1 MKKVIIFFVLIL
13 FQLSSHA
20 YSEDIELNDQE
31 KYYYS
36 QWYSASEM
44 EDPNFMTPNSMG
56 TLGWYHFSGTEG
68 FQVNN
73 ERAIGWIKK
82 GIKFK
87 DAQSAYNLG
96 LFYYVGLAGL
106 EQNFSKAHEYWILSS
121 ELWGDSGYH
130 TTGLLEEINEYVPD
144 PDKKF
149 ANLRDLYMNYIII
162 PTEKKLAQLKNLVD
176 LSGIQD
182 EKITVETFIKN
193 EKITCSERHGGR
205 YTQFHILKKLSDGNF
220 LIQYFQGDPSSP
232 DTFGTAEEDKLD
244 VINFAVFTNERFE
257 WFTIGDEFFGLPPSI
272 TYFSVYAEDN
282 NKKLI
287 FQRIDGDI
295 TKPEFKKLNR
305 SLSKANKYKKSDIGG
320 TKHIEFAYLF
330 HNDATAVL
338 RSARIDK
345 NYKFTCE

>member
-36 QWYSASEM
+36 QWYTATAMKDS
-44 EDPNFMTPNSMG
+44 NFMTPNSMG

-73 ERAIGWIKK
+73 ERAIGWTKK
-82 GIKFK
+82 GVKFK
-87 DAQSAYNLG
+87 DANAAYNLG
-96 LFYYVGLAGL
+96 LFYYGGLAGL
-106 EQNFSKAHEYWILSS
+106 EQNFSKAHEYWILSA

-130 TTGLLEEINEYVPD
+130 SVGILEEINEYVPN

-149 ANLRDLYMNYIII
+149 ANLRDLYMSYIII
-162 PTEKKLAQLKNLVD
+162 PTEKKLEQLKNLVD
-176 LSGIQD
+176 LSEIQD
-182 EKITVETFIKN
+182 EKITIETFIKN

-257 WFTIGDEFFGLPPSI
+257 WFEIGDEFFGLPPSI
-272 TYFSVYAEDN
+272 TYFSVYAKDN

-295 TKPEFKKLNR
+295 TKPEFKKLNS
-305 SLSKANKYKKSDIGG
+305 SLSKANEHKKSDIGG
-320 TKHIEFAYLF
+320 TKHIEFAHLF